1 MAFSTTKKTNL
12 WRRIKMT
19 ISVGRVG
26 MIPTTSVIID
36 EDRARENMGDL
47 DALELNM
54 KESGLISPLAVK
66 DNKDGTYK
74 LLAGERRF
82 TVLSRNKVPEISAR
96 IYDQDLSPL
105 EMKIIEKS
113 ENFFRK
119 DMEYWE
125 LDKLTLEIHRM
136 QEEIHGAVSA
146 PGPGSAGWSMSDTAE
161 MIGGVSKATI
171 SLAVKRAEL
180 REACPE
186 AFEGCK
192 TAADALKVIKKMD
205 EAIVKQVIAKQLED
219 KNKNTSSTLAILA
232 KSYII
237 GNTFEEIKK
246 IPAGV
251 FHLVEIDPPYAIK
264 LMDVKKTEGESQYQK
279 EEYNEVLAEYYLNG
293 EPDGTWKGMKYLFK
307 ECYRVMTD
315 HSWLLCWFA
324 PEPWFEDIYKAIKNA
339 GFETTRMC
347 PIWVK
352 HAGQTKNPET
362 KLPNAYEMF
371 FYAWKG
377 RPAIARQRGGN
388 IFDYSP
394 VPAQQKCHPTERPV
408 ELMKD
413 IYETFAF
420 QGSRVLIP
428 FLGSGNGLIAAH
440 QLNMTGI
447 GFELTKSYRDSF
459 LVKANSLG

>member
-1 MAFSTTKKTNL
+1 
-12 WRRIKMT
+12 MT

-26 MIPTTSVIID
+26 MIPISSVIIA

-47 DALELNM
+47 NALELNM
-54 KESGLISPLAVK
+54 KESGLITPLAVK
-66 DNKDGTYK
+66 DLKNGTFL

-82 TVLSRNKVPEISAR
+82 TVLKQNQVPEIPAR
-96 IYDQDLSPL
+96 IYDQDLSEL

-119 DMEYWE
+119 DMEFWE

-136 QEEIHGAVSA
+136 QQSLHGEQA
-146 PGPGSAGWSMSDTAE
+146 PGPGQSGWSLSDTGD

-171 SLAVKRAEL
+171 SQAIKRAEL
-180 REACPE
+180 REAMPE
-186 AFEGCK
+186 VFDGCK
-192 TAADALKVIKKMD
+192 TAADALKMIKKLD
-205 EAIVKQVIAKQLED
+205 EAVVKQAIAKQID
-219 KNKNTSSTLAILA
+219 VANKNDTTSVLAKLA

-237 GNTFEEIKK
+237 KSCFDGIKE

-264 LMDVKKTEGESQYQK
+264 LMEQKKSEGESQYLK
-279 EEYNEVLAEYYLNG
+279 EEYNEIPAKFYMDGDPNG
-293 EPDGTWKGMKYLFK
+293 QWKGMKYLFK

-315 HSWLLCWFA
+315 HSWLLCWFG
-324 PEPWFEDIYKAIKNA
+324 PDPWFEQMYKAIIEA

-352 HAGQTKNPET
+352 PSGQTKQPET
-362 KLPNAYEMF
+362 RLPNAYEMF

-388 IFDYSP
+388 TFVYSP
-394 VPAQQKCHPTERPV
+394 VPAQQKSHPTERPI
-408 ELMKD
+408 EMMKD

-428 FLGSGNGLIAAH
+428 FAGSGSGIIAAH
-440 QLNMTGI
+440 QLEMTAI
-447 GFELTKSYRDSF
+447 GFDLTKSYRDSF
-459 LVKANSLG
+459 LVKANSL